1 MPILWRYL
9 VQNFL
14 RSFLLCLGAFLAI
27 LLTSRLEEI
36 AHFSSLGADL
46 RLITLFTL
54 FQIPYILPIAIPVS
68 CLIASILL
76 MQRLSSDQELTAL
89 RSSGFSLKKIIA
101 PLLLLAAFIS
111 LFNFYTVSELA
122 TLSHLKANF
131 LKNELRS
138 VNPLLLFHNKPLMQM
153 KGIYYD
159 AKGGSKL
166 GQSAKDVVIAIPDE
180 KRHAL
185 NLVLAKEMSANEQDF
200 STKQLSIL
208 SPFKPASEEGLSE
221 LILET
226 LQTASAPLENF
237 SQLIQKKT
245 YSIHNDTLNMGFL
258 LLRLQEYKKEEDAK
272 PIRQIYSEIARRI
285 TAGLSPFT
293 FTLLGLSF
301 GMSISRLKNKFFLAF
316 PIGLAALYLTS
327 FFAGKAF
334 ESKVILAYSL
344 YLFPH
349 LIIAFA
355 SIYKIKNISKGIA

>member
-14 RSFLLCLGAFLAI
+14 RTFLLCLGAFLAI

-46 RLITLFTL
+46 RLIGLFTL

-76 MQRLSSDQELTAL
+76 MKRLSSDQELTAL
-89 RSSGFSLKKIIA
+89 RSSGFSLNKIIA
-101 PLLLLAAFIS
+101 PLLLLGAFIS

-122 TLSHLKANF
+122 TLSHMKANF

-159 AKGGSKL
+159 ARGGSKL
-166 GQSAKDVVIAIPDE
+166 GQSAKDVIIGMPDE

-185 NLVLAKEMSANEQDF
+185 TLLLAKEMSANDQEF
-200 STKQLSIL
+200 SAKALSLL
-208 SPFKPASEEGLSE
+208 SPFSAAPEDGFSDLV
-221 LILET
+221 LET
-226 LQTASAPLENF
+226 LQNAEAPLENF
-237 SQLIQKKT
+237 SSVIQKKT
-245 YSIHNDTLNMGFL
+245 YSLHNDTLNMGFL
-258 LLRLQEYKKEEDAK
+258 LLRLQDTLE
-272 PIRQIYSEIARRI
+272 PRLVRQIYSEIARRI
-285 TAGLSPFT
+285 SAGLSPFT
-293 FTLLGLSF
+293 FTLLGLCF
-301 GMSISRLKNKFFLAF
+301 GMSISRLKKKYSLAF
-316 PIGLAALYLTS
+316 PIVLAALYLTC

-334 ESKVILAYSL
+334 EANIALAYSL

-349 LIIAFA
+349 LVIASA
-355 SIYKIKNISKGIA
+355 SVYKIENIGKGIA

>member
-1 MPILWRYL
+1 MPTLWRYL
-9 VQNFL
+9 AGSFS
-14 RSFLLCLGAFLAI
+14 RTFLLCLAAFLAI

-89 RSSGFSLKKIIA
+89 RSLRFSLNKVITPVLI
-101 PLLLLAAFIS
+101 LAAFIS

-159 AKGGSKL
+159 ATGGSKL
-166 GQSAKDVVIAIPDE
+166 GTSAKDVILSIPNE
-180 KRHAL
+180 KRHSL
-185 NLVLAKEMSANEQDF
+185 NLVFAKHLSADDDEF
-200 STKQLSIL
+200 SADQLSIL
-208 SPFKPASEEGLSE
+208 SPQGKGDNM
-221 LILET
+221 ILET
-226 LQTASAPLENF
+226 FQDAKAPIEGF
-237 SQLIQKKT
+237 SQIIQKKV
-245 YSIHNDTLNMGFL
+245 YPINNDTLNMGYL
-258 LLRLQEYKKEEDAK
+258 LLRKQKENK
-272 PIRQIYSEIARRI
+272 QQIYSEIARRI
-285 TAGLSPFT
+285 SSGLSPFT

-301 GMSISRLKNKFFLAF
+301 GMSITRLKKGYSLVF
-316 PIGLAALYLTS
+316 PIGLAALYLIC

-334 ESKVILAYSL
+334 ETKSYLACTL
-344 YLFPH
+344 YFLPH
-349 LIIAFA
+349 LIIIFA
-355 SIYKIKNISKGIA
+355 SIYKIDKISKGIA

>member
-9 VQNFL
+9 AQNFL
-14 RSFLLCLGAFLAI
+14 RVFGLCLGAFLAI

-46 RLITLFTL
+46 RMIGLFTL

-76 MQRLSSDQELTAL
+76 MKRLSSDQELVAL
-89 RSSGFSLKKIIA
+89 RSSGFSLNKIIA
-101 PLLLLAAFIS
+101 PLLLLGAFIS

-159 AKGGSKL
+159 ARGGSKL
-166 GQSAKDVVIAIPDE
+166 GQSAKNVIIAMPDE
-180 KRHAL
+180 KRHSL
-185 NLVLAKEMSANEQDF
+185 NLFLAKEMSANDQDF
-200 STKQLSIL
+200 SAQSLSIL
-208 SPFKPASEEGLSE
+208 SPIKSSSEDGYSD

-226 LQTASAPLENF
+226 LQHTKAPLENF
-237 SQLIQKKT
+237 SELIQKKT
-245 YSIHNDTLNMGFL
+245 YSINNDTLNMGFL
-258 LLRLQEYKKEEDAK
+258 LLRLQDGGEK
-272 PIRQIYSEIARRI
+272 RQIYSEIARRI
-285 TAGLSPFT
+285 SAGLAPFT
-293 FTLLGLSF
+293 FTLLGLCF
-301 GMSISRLKNKFFLAF
+301 GMSISRLKNKYSLAF
-316 PIGLAALYLTS
+316 PMGLAALYLTC

-334 ESKVILAYSL
+334 ESQTILAYSL
-344 YLFPH
+344 YLLPH
-349 LIIAFA
+349 FIIIAA
-355 SIYKIKNISKGIA
+355 SIYKIENISKGNA

>member
-9 VQNFL
+9 AQNFL
-14 RSFLLCLGAFLAI
+14 RTFFLCLGAFLAI

-46 RLITLFTL
+46 RLIGLFTL

-76 MQRLSSDQELTAL
+76 MQRLSADQELTAL
-89 RSSGFSLKKIIA
+89 RSSGFSLNKIIA
-101 PLLLLAAFIS
+101 PLLLLGAFIS

-159 AKGGSKL
+159 ARGGSKL
-166 GQSAKDVVIAIPDE
+166 GASAKDVIIGMPDE
-180 KRHAL
+180 KRHGL
-185 NLVLAKEMSANEQDF
+185 NLILAKEMSANEQTF
-200 STKQLSIL
+200 SAKQLSIL
-208 SPFKPASEEGLSE
+208 SPFKSAPEVGFSD

-226 LQTASAPLENF
+226 LQNAEAPLENF
-237 SQLIQKKT
+237 SELIQKKT
-245 YSIHNDTLNMGFL
+245 YPINNDTLNMGFL
-258 LLRLQEYKKEEDAK
+258 LLRKNESDPKQ
-272 PIRQIYSEIARRI
+272 IRQIYSEIARRI
-285 TAGLSPFT
+285 SAGLSPFT
-293 FTLLGLSF
+293 FTLLGLCF
-301 GMSISRLKNKFFLAF
+301 GMSISRLRKKYSLAF
-316 PIGLAALYLTS
+316 PTCLAALYLTC

-334 ESKVILAYSL
+334 ESNPPLACSL
-344 YLFPH
+344 YLVPH
-349 LIIAFA
+349 IIIIAA
-355 SIYKIKNISKGIA
+355 SVYKIENISKGIA